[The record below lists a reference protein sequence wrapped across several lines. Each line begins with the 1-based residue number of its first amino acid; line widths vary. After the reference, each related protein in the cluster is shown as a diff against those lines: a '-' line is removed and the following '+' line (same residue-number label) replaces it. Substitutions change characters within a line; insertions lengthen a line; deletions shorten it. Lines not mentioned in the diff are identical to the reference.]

1 MPRLSMK
8 EIGPYTIIVALCLM
22 LFSGTE
28 AHAVRVAVFPVDD
41 LSSGQISLNQETTEW
56 LRHEL
61 SSRGLT
67 LVPQEEVHGFMAARR
82 IRQLGMLRAE
92 EILAAHGDLQADLL
106 LLGSLCQR
114 SEEAAVLGASISLI
128 RTSDGKTI
136 WTSSKG
142 VSLVDEQRLLGI
154 NAPTTMADLQAIL
167 AKELFAS
174 WPVELRAEAVGA
186 AAQASGVREDTSVA
200 VDSVLFAPKYVR
212 PGQEVKCTIRFKVCK
227 DSDPLKVFIRVGNR
241 IHLAT
246 TGDGVYYQVSWVGAD
261 DKVGQPV
268 QVAMNAQDTRIIN
281 GLWNGG
287 PQDAAY
293 PVSLILEWPS
303 GKRQESYLGSYV
315 VDSVAPQVKFKRQGH
330 TVNGV
335 AAFRSELPIT
345 PLFMRNEPIVRWEFT
360 IATPQGE
367 VVLQDKG
374 GEQPPA
380 QFVWRGQN
388 HKSQRATTGLYTISL
403 KVWDRAL
410 NQGEA
415 RETVQLLAEAP
426 GLDLTLDSSEERIH
440 AQLTAQDEVAIE
452 YWRMELW
459 SADNT
464 MLKTYAGQSL
474 PARVLLPSFAHAVD
488 RQKIDCVLTVRDSL
502 GSQTTRKVPRLLARI
517 AAGGQAA
524 PDQPAERDKAD
535 SGAWQAD
542 F

>member
-1 MPRLSMK
+1 MK
-8 EIGPYTIIVALCLM
+8 EIGPYTIIFALFLM
-22 LFSGTE
+22 LISGTE
-28 AHAVRVAVFPVDD
+28 AHALRVAVFPVDD
-41 LSSGQISLNQETTEW
+41 LSSGKTSLNQETTEL

-67 LVPQEEVHGFMAARR
+67 VLPQEEVHGFMAARR
-82 IRQLGMLRAE
+82 IRQLGMLRTE
-92 EILAAHGDLQADLL
+92 EILAAHSELQADLV
-106 LLGSLCQR
+106 LLGSLCQQ
-114 SEEAAVLGASISLI
+114 SEEAAVLGVSISLI
-128 RTSDGKTI
+128 RSSDGKTI

-154 NAPTTMADLQAIL
+154 NAPTTMADLQVIL
-167 AKELFAS
+167 AKELFAG
-174 WPVELRAEAVGA
+174 WPVELLAEVGGGE
-186 AAQASGVREDTSVA
+186 AQASGVREDATVA

-227 DSDPLKVFIRVGNR
+227 DSDPHKVFIRVGNR

-246 TGDGVYYQVSWVGAD
+246 TGDGVYYQVSWVGSD
-261 DKVGQPV
+261 DKVGQPLR
-268 QVAMNAQDTRIIN
+268 VAMNDQDTRIIN

-315 VDSVAPQVKFKRQGH
+315 VDSVAPQVKFKMQGH
-330 TVNGV
+330 TLNGV
-335 AAFRSELPIT
+335 TAFRSELPIT
-345 PLFMRNEPIVRWEFT
+345 PLFMRGEPIVRWEFT

-374 GEQPPA
+374 GAQPPE

-388 HKSQRATTGLYTISL
+388 HKSQRAGIGLYTISL

-426 GLDLTLDSSEERIH
+426 GLDLTLASSEDRIH
-440 AQLTAQDEVAIE
+440 AQLTAQDGVAID

-474 PARVLLPSFAHAVD
+474 PARVLLPSFANTVD
-488 RQKIDCVLTVRDSL
+488 QQKIDCVLTVRDSL
-502 GSQTTRKVPRLLARI
+502 GSQTTRKVPHLLAPT
-517 AAGGQAA
+517 AVGGQAA
-524 PDQPAERDKAD
+524 PDQSAEKDKAD